1 MNGFGSMLKDYLAFY
16 KISQT
21 DFADRLGISSKHMN
35 EILNEN
41 TNISEELMLAI
52 SLITDI
58 DVNLIFY
65 VENKKRVY
73 EYLIN
78 EFKSEEKINEF
89 LDSFYLKEMEK
100 KKWITLKDS
109 ESYVQKTIDLLNYL
123 NVVNFDTLNNYLDGR
138 VLYKKK
144 SDANL
149 RKIYLWI
156 KRCDKFINDQEVGDY
171 NKDKLTLLLEELKIE
186 RNKEFNIE
194 RLIKLFNKYGI
205 YLVIEDALVGTKVR
219 GCMLVKGNN
228 PAIYMTKY
236 LKEKASFYFALY
248 HELGHI
254 KSDYNKAKN
263 KIIVDADDMSE
274 NEEKIDSFAVNQMID
289 NKVWDKII
297 SDYPNKDKICEDN
310 NIPLC
315 FLYSR
320 LAYLDYIS
328 YNSKEYQEHRCK
340 INE

>member
-1 MNGFGSMLKDYLAFY
+1 MNGFGSMLKDYLNYY

-21 DFADRLGISSKHMN
+21 DFADRLGISNKHMN

-73 EYLIN
+73 EYLNKKFGN
-78 EFKSEEKINEF
+78 EKNIKQF
-89 LDSFYLKEMEK
+89 LNSFYLKEMEK
-100 KKWITLKDS
+100 KKWITLKDK
-109 ESYVQKTIDLLNYL
+109 ESYVQNSIDLLNYL
-123 NVVNFDTLNNYLDGR
+123 NVVNFDTLDNYLEER

-144 SDANL
+144 DDANL
-149 RKIYLWI
+149 KKIYLWI
-156 KRCDKFINDQEVGDY
+156 KRCDTITYNQEVSNY
-171 NKDKLTLLLEELKIE
+171 NKDKLNLLLEELKEE
-186 RNKEFNIE
+186 RNKEFNIN

-205 YLVIEDALVGTKVR
+205 YLVIEDALDGTKVR
-219 GCMLVKGNN
+219 GCMKVISNN

-248 HELGHI
+248 YELGHV
-254 KSDYNKAKN
+254 KTDYNKAKN
-263 KIIVDADDMSE
+263 KIIVDDGDANTNEKKADD
-274 NEEKIDSFAVNQMID
+274 FAINQMID
-289 NKVWDKII
+289 SKIWEQI
-297 SDYPNKDKICEDN
+297 INDYSNKDKICKDN
-310 NIPLC
+310 KIPLC

-320 LAYLDYIS
+320 LAYEEYIT
-328 YNSKEYQEHRCK
+328 YNSIEYNNHRCK
-340 INE
+340 IN